1 MTSSSLTSSL
11 TVHEGLSGLSR
22 CQLAFVNVFETLVM
36 SAPSF
41 SDWKSNYPNLINML
55 ENTQNGEVALPGY
68 ITALEMCI
76 C

>member
-1 MTSSSLTSSL
+1 
-11 TVHEGLSGLSR
+11 
-22 CQLAFVNVFETLVM
+22 M

-55 ENTQNGEVALPGY
+55 ENTQNDEVALPGY